1 MLTPKDNKNISRALD
16 SINLAN
22 QFLEDSFNSLRKID
36 PKDTVLC
43 LPNGDVWTQDFGSEY
58 QTTTYI
64 PTVYE
69 GAVSTDV
76 IAEGLT
82 LQISDVGSNIIEIKE
97 MLEILKKVGLG

>member
-16 SINLAN
+16 SLNLAN

-36 PKDTVLC
+36 PKDTILC

-64 PTVYE
+64 PIE

-97 MLEILKKVGLG
+97 MLEILKKVGK

>member
-1 MLTPKDNKNISRALD
+1 MLTTEDNKNIGRALD
-16 SINLAN
+16 SLNLAN

-58 QTTTYI
+58 QTTTYT

-69 GAVSTDV
+69 GAISTDV

-97 MLEILKKVGLG
+97 MLEILKKVGK